1 MPTRGEATLGGDV
14 RARSSGA
21 LVSCNY
27 FAVLQQP
34 PALGRAFAE
43 RDCEPGADLVVVLSH
58 DLWRT
63 AFAADPGIVG
73 RTVQLNRQRVT
84 VAGVAPKARQRL
96 LLPRRRL
103 PGADQFGPAVG
114 VGRLRYDDD
123 TSLWLNLL
131 GRRKDGVALQQVRAE
146 LDVIAAQIDQQQP
159 GRSTLLTIERARPA
173 MARAAAG
180 GTGAAAAVL
189 MAAFGLILLI
199 ACANVANLLLARG
212 TSRSQEI
219 GIRLAGRE
227 PCAWFGNW

>member
-1 MPTRGEATLGGDV
+1 M
-14 RARSSGA
+14 
-21 LVSCNY
+21 
-27 FAVLQQP
+27 LQQP
-34 PALGRAFAE
+34 PALGPGFAE
-43 RDCEPGADLVVVLSH
+43 RDCEPGADPVVVLSQ

-84 VAGVAPKARQRL
+84 VAGVAARGTFNGSSFSVAATW
-96 LLPRRRL
+96 RRSIRAGCWRRTT
-103 PGADQFGPAVG
+103 PV
-114 VGRLRYDDD
+114 
-123 TSLWLNLL
+123 TTTTNLWLNLL

-173 MARAAAG
+173 LPQQLRGRAPG
-180 GTGAAAAVL
+180 AAAVL

-219 GIRLAGRE
+219 AVRASLGASRAE
-227 PCAWFGNW
+227 WFGNW